1 MSRTERP
8 VIGRPRSFNPDQAL
22 ERALE
27 VFWRQGYEG
36 ASLADLTEAMGIN
49 RTSMYAAFGN
59 KEDLFR
65 MALARYTSGP
75 ASYVQNGLQE
85 PTARG
90 VAEYIL
96 NGAVNATT
104 TPDHPAGCLGVQGAL
119 ATGTPAGLPGMP
131 WSNGAATA
139 RTPSATASSEHG
151 PKATCRRTP
160 TRLPSPVTS
169 PPSPTASPC
178 RPPPASPARHSA
190 RSSTSPWQAG
200 RPGTNPHRCR
210 KAEPRTR
217 SGKGPGR
224 GAGGGQA
231 PGDGG

>member
-119 ATGTPAGLPGMP
+119 ATGTPGRLARDALVE
-131 WSNGAATA
+131 WRSNGEDAIRDRFVRARAEGDLPPDTDPATLARYVATVAYGISVQAATGVPREA
-139 RTPSATASSEHG
+139 LSQVVDIALAGWPPRNESA
-151 PKATCRRTP
+151 
-160 TRLPSPVTS
+160 PVPES
-169 PPSPTASPC
+169 
-178 RPPPASPARHSA
+178 
-190 RSSTSPWQAG
+190 
-200 RPGTNPHRCR
+200 
-210 KAEPRTR
+210 
-217 SGKGPGR
+217 
-224 GAGGGQA
+224 
-231 PGDGG
+231 